1 MKPHLPY
8 YHELKNI
15 FGLAKGIAHI
25 TGGGLYENI
34 PRMMPAGVT
43 AKFSRSLWVVP
54 PIFNVI
60 QEEGKVDLEEMH
72 HVFNMGL
79 GMVVAVGE
87 NRVTDVLN
95 LVKDSVVVGEI
106 IKSSQNEEVLIQD

>member
-1 MKPHLPY
+1 
-8 YHELKNI
+8 
-15 FGLAKGIAHI
+15 
-25 TGGGLYENI
+25 
-34 PRMMPAGVT
+34 MMPAGVT
-43 AKFSRSLWVVP
+43 AKFSRSLWAVP

-79 GMVVAVGE
+79 GMVAAVEE

-95 LVKDSVVVGEI
+95 LVKNSVVVGEI